1 MDLEILKVLIEKEYG
16 ISVLEVQKIKGIYK
30 IRGTS
35 GIYCLKRIKYDFPHF
50 IFIKEAMSHLQKNG
64 FNNIPTFIKTLSGGE
79 YISLGEYGFGYL
91 NPFLLVRES
100 NYDNPIDVEMAV
112 NVLAD
117 LHIKTRGFEVKDYMR
132 PRVSWKI
139 WPETFSTRRDEII
152 DFKNRI
158 ERKKFLTEFD
168 EIYYGL
174 IQYNLDLARRAIDNL
189 EKTKYYEL
197 MDEEMKLK
205 GFCHHDFAHH
215 NVLINEEG
223 NISIIDFDY
232 CILDT
237 HLHDLSSILIR
248 VMKNGKWSL
257 DTAKFILD
265 NYNKTYGIRQD
276 EIPVMAAFI
285 QFPQEFWQVGI
296 QYYWEEQRWGEEFF
310 TRKLK
315 KIEEDMYLREEFV
328 REFSVLIYGG

>member
-1 MDLEILKVLIEKEYG
+1 MDLDLLKVLIEKEYG
-16 ISVLEVQKIKGIYK
+16 IIVLEVQKIKGIYK
-30 IRGTS
+30 IRCTN

-50 IFIKEAMSHLQKNG
+50 IFIKEAMNHLQANG
-64 FNNIPTFIKTLSGGE
+64 FNNIPVFIKTLSGSD

-100 NYDNPIDVEMAV
+100 NYDNPIDVEAAV
-112 NVLAD
+112 NVLAS

-132 PRVSWKI
+132 PRVAWKI
-139 WPETFSTRRDEII
+139 WPETFNTRRDEII

-158 ERKKFLTEFD
+158 ERKKVLTEFD

-174 IQYNLDLARRAIDNL
+174 IQYNLDLARRTIDNL
-189 EKTKYYEL
+189 ERTKYYEL

-215 NVLINEEG
+215 NVLINEDG

-265 NYNKTYGIRQD
+265 NYNKTYGIRQE

-296 QYYWEEQRWGEEFF
+296 QYYWEEQPWGEEFF
-310 TRKLK
+310 IRKLK
-315 KIEEDMYLREEFV
+315 KIEEDMYLREEFGN
-328 REFSVLIYGG
+328 EFSSLIYGG